1 MPESIRIA
9 PSVLSAD
16 FSRLGEQVLEAVEGG
31 ADFIHLDVMD
41 GHFVPNLTFG
51 PPIIQTLRTQTDAAF
66 DVHMMAENP
75 ERYIPSLA
83 EARADLITVHVEAVR
98 HIHRVVHQIKD
109 AGILAGVA
117 LNPATPVSA
126 VEEIL
131 PDLDLVLVMS
141 VNPGFGGQSFIETS
155 VEKIGHVRRLLDE
168 RNSTAALQ
176 VDGGIGPDT
185 AERVVRAGAR
195 VLVAGSAVFGS
206 PHGIAGGIELIRRS
220 GERGLGASARA

>member
-16 FSRLGEQVLEAVEGG
+16 FGRLGEQVLEAVEGG
-31 ADFIHLDVMD
+31 ADSIHLDVMD

-51 PPIIQTLRTQTDAAF
+51 PPVIQALRTQTDAAF
-66 DVHMMAENP
+66 DVHMMVENP
-75 ERYIPSLA
+75 ERYIPALA
-83 EARADLITVHVEAVR
+83 EARVDLMTVHVEAVR
-98 HIHRVVHQIKD
+98 HLHRVVHQIKN

-141 VNPGFGGQSFIETS
+141 VNPGFGGQTFIESS
-155 VEKIGHVRRLLDE
+155 VEKIEHVRRLLDE
-168 RNSTAALQ
+168 RARLQPFRWTAASDPTRRNGSSSRGLVCSWQ
-176 VDGGIGPDT
+176 
-185 AERVVRAGAR
+185 ARRYSVVRT
-195 VLVAGSAVFGS
+195 GS
-206 PHGIAGGIELIRRS
+206 
-220 GERGLGASARA
+220 RGPST

>member
-1 MPESIRIA
+1 MPERLRVA

-16 FSRLGEQVLEAVEGG
+16 FARLGEQVMKAVKGG
-31 ADFIHLDVMD
+31 ADSIHLDVMD

-51 PPIIQTLRTQTDAAF
+51 PPIIQAIRTQTDAAF
-66 DVHMMAENP
+66 DVHMMVENP
-75 ERYIPSLA
+75 ERYIPALA

-98 HIHRVVHQIKD
+98 HLHRVVHQIKD

-141 VNPGFGGQSFIETS
+141 VNPGFGGQSFIESS
-155 VEKIGHVRRLLDE
+155 VEKIEQVRRLLDE
-168 RNSTAALQ
+168 RGSAATLQ

-195 VLVAGSAVFGS
+195 MLVAGSAVFGS
-206 PHGIAGGIELIRRS
+206 PHGIAGAIELIRRN
-220 GERGLGASARA
+220 GERGLGASR

>member
-1 MPESIRIA
+1 MPERIRIA

-16 FSRLGEQVLEAVEGG
+16 FARLGEQVLEAVEGG
-31 ADFIHLDVMD
+31 ADSIHLDVMD

-51 PPIIQTLRTQTDAAF
+51 PPVIQMLRKQTDAAF
-66 DVHMMAENP
+66 DVHMMVENP
-75 ERYIPSLA
+75 ERYIPALA
-83 EARADLITVHVEAVR
+83 EAKADLVTVHIEAVR
-98 HIHRVVHQIKD
+98 HMHRVVHQIKD

-126 VEEIL
+126 IEDIL

-141 VNPGFGGQSFIETS
+141 VNPGFGGQSFIESS
-155 VEKIGHVRRLLDE
+155 VEKIEHVRRLLDE
-168 RNSTAALQ
+168 RNLAALVQ

-195 VLVAGSAVFGS
+195 MLVAGSAVFGS
-206 PHGIAGGIELIRRS
+206 PHGIAGSIDLIRRN
-220 GERGLGASARA
+220 GERGMS

>member
-1 MPESIRIA
+1 MPESIKIA

-16 FSRLGEQVLEAVEGG
+16 FARLGEQVLEAVEGG

-51 PPIIQTLRTQTDAAF
+51 PPIIQALRTQTDAAF
-66 DVHMMAENP
+66 DVHMMVENP

-141 VNPGFGGQSFIETS
+141 VNPGFGGQSFIESS
-155 VEKIGHVRRLLDE
+155 VEKIAHVRRMLDE
-168 RNSTAALQ
+168 RGSPVALQ

-206 PHGIAGGIELIRRS
+206 PHGIAGAIDLIRRS
-220 GERGLGASARA
+220 GERGLLASA

>member
-1 MPESIRIA
+1 MPESIKVA

-16 FSRLGEQVLEAVEGG
+16 FARLGEQVLEAVEGG

-51 PPIIQTLRTQTDAAF
+51 PPIIQALRTQTDAAF
-66 DVHMMAENP
+66 DVHMMVENP

-206 PHGIAGGIELIRRS
+206 PHGIAGAIDLIRRN
-220 GERGLGASARA
+220 GERGLLASA

>member
-9 PSVLSAD
+9 PSILSAD
-16 FSRLGEQVLEAVEGG
+16 FGRLGEQVLEAVEGG
-31 ADFIHLDVMD
+31 ADSIHLDVMD

-51 PPIIQTLRTQTDAAF
+51 PPVIQALRTQTDAAF
-66 DVHMMAENP
+66 DVHMMVENP
-75 ERYIPSLA
+75 ERYIPALA
-83 EARADLITVHVEAVR
+83 EARVDLITVHVEAVR
-98 HIHRVVHQIKD
+98 HLHRVVHQIKD

-141 VNPGFGGQSFIETS
+141 VNPGFGGQSFIESS

-206 PHGIAGGIELIRRS
+206 PHGIAGAIDLIRRN
-220 GERGLGASARA
+220 GERGLLASA

>member
-1 MPESIRIA
+1 MPERIRIA

-16 FSRLGEQVLEAVEGG
+16 FARLGEQVLEAVEGS
-31 ADFIHLDVMD
+31 ADSIHLDVMD

-51 PPIIQTLRTQTDAAF
+51 PPVIQMLRGHTDAAF
-66 DVHMMAENP
+66 DVHMMVENP
-75 ERYIPSLA
+75 ERYIPALA

-98 HIHRVVHQIKD
+98 HLHRVVHQIKD

-117 LNPATPVSA
+117 MSPVTPVSA

-131 PDLDLVLVMS
+131 PELDLVLVMS
-141 VNPGFGGQSFIETS
+141 VNPGFGGQSFIESS
-155 VEKIGHVRRLLDE
+155 VEKIEQVRRMLDE
-168 RNSTAALQ
+168 RGLTAELQ

-195 VLVAGSAVFGS
+195 MLVAGSAVFGS
-206 PHGIAGGIELIRRS
+206 PHGVAGAIELIRRN
-220 GERGLGASARA
+220 GERGLTSL

>member
-9 PSVLSAD
+9 PSILSAD
-16 FSRLGEQVLEAVEGG
+16 FGRLGEQVLEAVEGG
-31 ADFIHLDVMD
+31 ADSIHLDVMD

-51 PPIIQTLRTQTDAAF
+51 PPMIQALRTQTDAAF
-66 DVHMMAENP
+66 DVHMMVENP
-75 ERYIPSLA
+75 ERYIPALA
-83 EARADLITVHVEAVR
+83 EARVDLMTVHVEAVR
-98 HIHRVVHQIKD
+98 HLHRVVHQIKN

-141 VNPGFGGQSFIETS
+141 VNPGFGGQTFIESS
-155 VEKIGHVRRLLDE
+155 VEKIEHVRRLLDE
-168 RNSTAALQ
+168 RSSTAALQ

-185 AERVVRAGAR
+185 AERVVGAGAR
-195 VLVAGSAVFGS
+195 VLVAGSAVFSS
-206 PHGIAGGIELIRRS
+206 PHGIAGAIDLIRRN
-220 GERGLGASARA
+220 GERGLTAIG

>member
-1 MPESIRIA
+1 MSERIRIA

-16 FSRLGEQVLEAVEGG
+16 FARLGEQVLEAIEGG
-31 ADFIHLDVMD
+31 ADSIHLDVMD

-51 PPIIQTLRTQTDAAF
+51 PPVIQMLRQQTDAAF
-66 DVHMMAENP
+66 DVHMMVENP
-75 ERYIPSLA
+75 ERYIPALA

-98 HIHRVVHQIKD
+98 HLHRVVHQIKD

-117 LNPATPVSA
+117 LNPATPVTA
-126 VEEIL
+126 VKEIL

-141 VNPGFGGQSFIETS
+141 VNPGFGGQSFIESS
-155 VEKIGHVRRLLDE
+155 VEKIEHVRRLLDE
-168 RNSTAALQ
+168 RNLAALVQ

-195 VLVAGSAVFGS
+195 MLVAGSAVFGS
-206 PHGIAGGIELIRRS
+206 PHGIAGSIDLIRRN
-220 GERGLGASARA
+220 GERGMS

>member
-1 MPESIRIA
+1 MPDGVKIA

-16 FSRLGEQVLEAVEGG
+16 FARLGEQVLEAVEGG
-31 ADFIHLDVMD
+31 ADSIHLDVMD

-51 PPIIQTLRTQTDAAF
+51 PPIIQALRTQTDAAF
-66 DVHMMAENP
+66 DVHMMVENP

-141 VNPGFGGQSFIETS
+141 VNPGFGGQSFIESS
-155 VEKIGHVRRLLDE
+155 VEKIAHVRRMLDE
-168 RNSTAALQ
+168 RGSPVALQ

-206 PHGIAGGIELIRRS
+206 PHGIAGAIDLIRRS
-220 GERGLGASARA
+220 GERGLLASA

>member
-9 PSVLSAD
+9 PSILSAD
-16 FSRLGEQVLEAVEGG
+16 FGRLGEQVLEAVEGG
-31 ADFIHLDVMD
+31 ADSIHLDVMD

-51 PPIIQTLRTQTDAAF
+51 PPMIQALRTQTDAAF
-66 DVHMMAENP
+66 DVHMMVENP
-75 ERYIPSLA
+75 ERYIPALA
-83 EARADLITVHVEAVR
+83 EARVDLMTVHVEAVR
-98 HIHRVVHQIKD
+98 HLHRVVHQIKN

-141 VNPGFGGQSFIETS
+141 VNPGFGGQTFIESS
-155 VEKIGHVRRLLDE
+155 VEKIKHVRRMLDE
-168 RNSTAALQ
+168 RGSAAALQ

-185 AERVVRAGAR
+185 AERVVRTGAR
-195 VLVAGSAVFGS
+195 MLVAGSAVFSS
-206 PHGIAGGIELIRRS
+206 PHGIAGAIDLIRRN
-220 GERGLGASARA
+220 GERGLTAIG

>member
-1 MPESIRIA
+1 MPERVKIA

-16 FSRLGEQVLEAVEGG
+16 FTRLGEQVLEAVEGG
-31 ADFIHLDVMD
+31 ADSIHLDVMD

-51 PPIIQTLRTQTDAAF
+51 PPIIQALRQQTSAPF
-66 DVHMMAENP
+66 DVHMMVENP
-75 ERYIPSLA
+75 ERYVPALA
-83 EARADLITVHVEAVR
+83 EAKVDLITVHVEAVR
-98 HIHRVVHQIKD
+98 HLHRVVYQIKD

-117 LNPATPVSA
+117 LSPATPVSA

-141 VNPGFGGQSFIETS
+141 VNPGFGGQSFIESS
-155 VEKIGHVRRLLDE
+155 VDKIAHVRRMLDE
-168 RNSTAALQ
+168 RGSTAALQ

-195 VLVAGSAVFGS
+195 MLVAGSAVFGS
-206 PHGIAGGIELIRRS
+206 PHGIGGAIDLIRRS
-220 GERGLGASARA
+220 GERGLSAGA

>member
-1 MPESIRIA
+1 MPEGVKIA

-16 FSRLGEQVLEAVEGG
+16 FARLGEQVLEAVEGG

-41 GHFVPNLTFG
+41 GRFVPNLTFG
-51 PPIIQTLRTQTDAAF
+51 PPIIQALRTQTDAAF
-66 DVHMMAENP
+66 DVHMMVENP

-98 HIHRVVHQIKD
+98 HFHRVVHQIKD

-141 VNPGFGGQSFIETS
+141 VNPGFGGQTFIESS
-155 VEKIGHVRRLLDE
+155 VEKIKHVRRMLDE
-168 RNSTAALQ
+168 RSSTAALQ
-176 VDGGIGPDT
+176 VDGGIDPNT
-185 AERVVRAGAR
+185 AERVVLAGAR

-206 PHGIAGGIELIRRS
+206 PHGIAGAIDLIRRN
-220 GERGLGASARA
+220 GERGLLASA

>member
-1 MPESIRIA
+1 MPERIRIA

-16 FSRLGEQVLEAVEGG
+16 FARLGEQVLEAVEGG
-31 ADFIHLDVMD
+31 ADSIHLDMMD

-51 PPIIQTLRTQTDAAF
+51 PPIIKALRQQTDAHF
-66 DVHMMAENP
+66 DVHMMVQNP
-75 ERYIPSLA
+75 ERYFPALA
-83 EARADLITVHVEAVR
+83 DAKANVITIHVEAAR
-98 HIHRVVHQIKD
+98 HLHRVVHQIKD

-126 VEEIL
+126 IEEIL
-131 PDLDLVLVMS
+131 PNLDLVLVMS

-155 VEKIGHVRRLLDE
+155 VEKIEQVRRLLDE
-168 RNSTAALQ
+168 RGLTAELQ

-195 VLVAGSAVFGS
+195 MLVAGSAVFGS
-206 PHGIAGGIELIRRS
+206 PHGIAGAIELIRRN
-220 GERGLGASARA
+220 GERGLG

>member
-1 MPESIRIA
+1 MPESIKVA

-31 ADFIHLDVMD
+31 ADSIHLDVMD

-51 PPIIQTLRTQTDAAF
+51 PPIIQALRTQTDAAF
-66 DVHMMAENP
+66 DVHMMVENP
-75 ERYIPSLA
+75 ERYIPALA
-83 EARADLITVHVEAVR
+83 EARVDIITVHVEAVR
-98 HIHRVVHQIKD
+98 HLQRVVHQIKD

-141 VNPGFGGQSFIETS
+141 VNPGFGGQSFIEKS
-155 VEKIGHVRRLLDE
+155 VEKIEHVRRLLDE

-195 VLVAGSAVFGS
+195 MLVAGSAVFSS
-206 PHGIAGGIELIRRS
+206 PHGIAGAIDLIRRN
-220 GERGLGASARA
+220 GGRGLTVSA